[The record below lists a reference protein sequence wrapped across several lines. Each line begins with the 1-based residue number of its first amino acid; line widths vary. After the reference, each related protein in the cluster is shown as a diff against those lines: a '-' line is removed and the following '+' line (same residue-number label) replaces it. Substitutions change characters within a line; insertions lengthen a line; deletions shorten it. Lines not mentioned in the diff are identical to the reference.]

1 MADRCFLNEMPDFF
15 PEIIEEEEEEEG
27 KSIQPQDSLLR
38 LLSLPYATISQRFQK
53 AALDLKQTVL
63 ILFFPLHIVYSSELY
78 VFFNSNKS

>member
-1 MADRCFLNEMPDFF
+1 MADRCFPNEMPDFF
-15 PEIIEEEEEEEG
+15 PEIIEEEEEEG

-63 ILFFPLHIVYSSELY
+63 ILFSPLHIVYSSELY
-78 VFFNSNKS
+78 LFCNSKS